1 MKNKSKKKIAVNVS
15 KSRWSDFGSIKP
27 VTRVIPNKKKSVKER
42 EFVKS
47 AMSELPFFY
56 WINAN

>member
-1 MKNKSKKKIAVNVS
+1 MKNKSKKKIAVTAS

-27 VTRVIPNKKKSVKER
+27 VIRVIPNKKKSVKER

-47 AMSELPFFY
+47 AMSELPFLFTRKL
-56 WINAN
+56 

>member
-1 MKNKSKKKIAVNVS
+1 MKNKSKKKIAVNAS

-47 AMSELPFFY
+47 AMSELPFF
-56 WINAN
+56 IG